1 MRKFY
6 ILLLMIFLFST
17 NFLLSVVIDSTNT
30 IRGKIIINNKQ
41 FTYIQSLF
49 KIDVY
54 SENNT
59 NVFHSESNDSY
70 ENILH
75 FGYSSRLESFYTFK
89 QQLDNKSNIFKLIL
103 ETKETQYIVVEKSI
117 SSFYTP
123 ILIDYV
129 NPYICFITENHSI
142 VIVNLN
148 SGKIIKTINFTL
160 PILKLEKLKTKDDI
174 QIKFLA
180 FSNGTYKTRYIGFE
194 SIVNSVNPKIS
205 VIDNLKT
212 AETPFFQ
219 KTPIIIKPLSLNY
232 KKFLCFGDSITYGY
246 INKEPAQELG
256 YVPRLYKMITDNL
269 YDAYLINE
277 GYPGTL
283 THEAVDIFDNV
294 IKNHNAKYLLFH
306 YGTNDAIHTE
316 IPVSNVIYNI
326 KYMVEAS
333 VRYGMYPIIST
344 LIPRNGWTGI
354 GILRNRAMQ
363 INEGIR
369 ELSESLQI
377 PIIDF
382 WDLFSLFP
390 DEEGGYLSLMS
401 DNVHPSEN
409 GYQLM
414 ALNWYEHIK
423 NIAPSIPTNI
433 HTVAKTGTEIKL
445 AWDDNIAED
454 FSHWVI
460 EFSFFNKNFGYSYT
474 TTINSY
480 EFKINPFSNGILYF
494 RIKAVNNNQ
503 VSSEFS
509 DIIEIKLRD

>member
-1 MRKFY
+1 MY
-6 ILLLMIFLFST
+6 VLVIASVLFA
-17 NFLLSVVIDSTNT
+17 NKDIEKT
-30 IRGKIIINNKQ
+30 ISGEITVNKQVFTYTKSINNVNVISSDKR
-41 FTYIQSLF
+41 I
-49 KIDVY
+49 
-54 SENNT
+54 
-59 NVFHSESNDSY
+59 VFHSESTSDY
-70 ENILH
+70 EIILNV
-75 FGYSSRLESFYTFK
+75 GYSTNLKSFYVFK
-89 QQLDNKSNIFKLIL
+89 HQLDVNTKKNSLLL
-103 ETKETQYIVVEKSI
+103 ETESNKYLIAANFDTA
-117 SSFYTP
+117 FYSP
-123 ILIDYV
+123 ILVDT
-129 NPYICFITENHSI
+129 NSLYILFITENFTLSI
-142 VIVNLN
+142 FDFQI
-148 SGKIIKTINFTL
+148 GKIIKQICSNV
-160 PILKLEKLKTKDDI
+160 PIFKLQKIKIKNKFKIEYSTFNQNKYVTKNI
-174 QIKFLA
+174 ELE
-180 FSNGTYKTRYIGFE
+180 NLLYT
-194 SIVNSVNPKIS
+194 
-205 VIDNLKT
+205 DNLKILSQEKNIENE
-212 AETPFFQ
+212 ETLF
-219 KTPIIIKPLSLNY
+219 IKKLKSRAILLSLNY